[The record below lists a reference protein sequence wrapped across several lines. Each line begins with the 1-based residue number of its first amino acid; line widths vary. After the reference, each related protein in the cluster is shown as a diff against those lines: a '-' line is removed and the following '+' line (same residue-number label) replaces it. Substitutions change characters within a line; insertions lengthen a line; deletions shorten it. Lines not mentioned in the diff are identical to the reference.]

1 MAFDSGGRVRCA
13 EIVSAMGRP
22 PGGVRL
28 FVLLFFGLIFSVS
41 GFLSPSLAR
50 FHSGADAYPKGNPRW
65 PPIIR
70 SPFREG
76 RPTKPSDSKSQ
87 INTMKTDKNSQ
98 TATTSGTLPQ
108 PEQTVSDSNSN
119 QPSKGRMSYEAWRAK
134 YRPLKNYFN
143 PKAEYDGTLYRSI
156 GPDFSFVRRC
166 PLRNIWTLTDMCGYH
181 PMISEGVCNFDRR
194 GYFITE
200 VPAPENQR
208 FRIELAS
215 DNNDQE

>member
-1 MAFDSGGRVRCA
+1 
-13 EIVSAMGRP
+13 MGRP
-22 PGGVRL
+22 PDGVRL

-65 PPIIR
+65 PPLIR

-108 PEQTVSDSNSN
+108 PEQTVSDSNQGTRTTP
-119 QPSKGRMSYEAWRAK
+119 QPEANGAMK
-134 YRPLKNYFN
+134 HPQDL
-143 PKAEYDGTLYRSI
+143 P
-156 GPDFSFVRRC
+156 PDDEADFG
-166 PLRNIWTLTDMCGYH
+166 PLRTYVIVSRGMFYFLVVLSV
-181 PMISEGVCNFDRR
+181 SEGTVLFWIFWRLWHFMPSGAR
-194 GYFITE
+194 
-200 VPAPENQR
+200 
-208 FRIELAS
+208 
-215 DNNDQE
+215 